1 VRIAI
6 VGAFPFPLPQ
16 GSQVY
21 CAEQAGALRAA
32 GAEPVLVVYG
42 SGAGELPRAARGLP
56 IVRVARAL
64 SPRRLGSGPTATKPL
79 ADLALAAA
87 LVRAHQGRRFDAV
100 LAHNAEAALAALA
113 ARPLLRRPIV
123 YVAHTLWRHELASY
137 APARLARRAAAP
149 LARVGAALDA
159 ALARRCDGV
168 IALAP
173 AAVRALGPRACGPL
187 ALLPPALAPGPD
199 PAPDAV
205 AAACARH
212 GLAPAGFALYAG
224 NLDRYQE
231 LGELAAA
238 AARTRAPVVV
248 ATHAAGRAPAPLRT
262 ARVADPAEV
271 RLLAFGAGVALLPR
285 RAPGGFPVKLL
296 NYLEARRAVI
306 ARRTV
311 AEELA
316 DGASARLLPDDAD
329 PAAWAA
335 AIDALLAD
343 PAEAARLGAGG
354 RAQLERAHDP
364 ATLARETLSFLARV
378 RAPR

>member
-21 CAEQAGALRAA
+21 FAEQAGALRAA

-42 SGAGELPRAARGLP
+42 SGAGELPEAARGLP
-56 IVRVARAL
+56 IARVPRAL
-64 SPRRLGSGPTATKPL
+64 SPRRLGSGPGAAKPL

-87 LVRAHQGRRFDAV
+87 LVRAHRRHRFDAV

-113 ARPLLRRPIV
+113 ARPLIRRPVV
-123 YVAHTLWRHELASY
+123 YVAHTLWRHELASH
-137 APARLARRAAAP
+137 APERLARRLAAP
-149 LARVGAALDA
+149 LARLGAGLDA

-173 AAVRALGPRACGPL
+173 SAVRALAPHARGPL

-199 PAPDAV
+199 PAPAAV

-212 GLAPAGFALYAG
+212 GLAPGRFALYAG

-231 LGELAAA
+231 LGELAEA

-262 ARVADPAEV
+262 AHVGGPAEA
-271 RLLAFGAGVALLPR
+271 RLLTFGAGAALLPR

-296 NYLEARRAVI
+296 NYLEARRALI
-306 ARRTV
+306 ARRAV
-311 AEELA
+311 VEELA
-316 DGASARLLPDDAD
+316 DGECARLLPDDAG

-335 AIDALLAD
+335 AIDVLLAD
-343 PAEAARLGAGG
+343 PAQAARLGAGA
-354 RAQLERAHDP
+354 RARLERAHAP
-364 ATLARETLSFLARV
+364 AALARETLAFLARV
-378 RAPR
+378 AARR